1 MPHYSKITLKPG
13 KEQSVFRRHPWIFS
27 GAIKTIEGN
36 PEEGDLVKVSD
47 SKGNYLATGHYQVGS
62 IAVRILSLADIE
74 IDYSFWLNK
83 IRSAYQ
89 LRRTLQL
96 TDTDQTNVYRLVN
109 AEGDELPGLIIDF
122 YNGTAVTQF
131 HSIGMYC
138 TKDKIIKALC
148 EVYGSGLQSIYDKSE
163 ETIPFKSKVKPENG
177 IIFGTASG
185 NKITENGN
193 HFLADWIEGQKTG
206 FYIDQRD
213 NRQLVKQYAA
223 DKKVLNMFG
232 YTGGFSV
239 YALAGNANTV
249 HTVDGSKRAIELTH
263 ENVSLNFPGET
274 RHEAFVADA
283 FDFLEGIKGQYDL
296 IILDP
301 PAFAKH
307 MSALKNALQGYRR
320 LNQKALEQI
329 RPGGIIFTFS
339 CSQVVSKDDFRRS
352 VFVAAANAR
361 RKVSVLHQ
369 LTQPPDH
376 PVSIYHPEG
385 EYLKGLVLYV
395 E

>member
-1 MPHYSKITLKPG
+1 MSHYSKITLKPG

-36 PEEGDLVKVSD
+36 PEEGDVVMVYD
-47 SKGNYLATGHYQVGS
+47 SKSNFLATGHYQVGS
-62 IAVRILSLADIE
+62 IAIRILSLTDIE
-74 IDYSFWLNK
+74 IDYTFWLNK

-89 LRRTLQL
+89 LRRSLHL
-96 TDTDQTNVYRLVN
+96 TDNDHTNVYRLVN
-109 AEGDELPGLIIDF
+109 GEGDELPGLIIDF

-138 TKDKIIKALC
+138 SKVQIIKTLC
-148 EVYGSGLQSIYDKSE
+148 EVYGNGLHAIYDKSE
-163 ETIPFKSKVKPENG
+163 DTIPFKAKVKPENG
-177 IIFGTASG
+177 IVFGASAG
-185 NKITENGN
+185 NKVRENGN
-193 HFLADWIEGQKTG
+193 QFLADWTEGQKTG

-223 DKKVLNMFG
+223 NKKVLNMFG

-239 YALAGNANTV
+239 YALAGNAATV
-249 HTVDGSKRAIELTH
+249 HTVDSSKRAIELTN
-263 ENVSLNFPGET
+263 ENVSMNFTGDI

-283 FDFLEGIKGQYDL
+283 FDYLEGIKDQYDL

-307 MSALKNALQGYRR
+307 TSALKNALQGYRR

-329 RPGGIIFTFS
+329 QPGGTIFTFS

-361 RKVSVLHQ
+361 RKVSILHQ

-376 PVSIYHPEG
+376 PVSIFHPEG
-385 EYLKGLVLYV
+385 EYLKGLVLFV